1 MTEDPSRASG
11 LLSLGPLL
19 LLGGAAASVLTI
31 CAVLL
36 ARDHESRG
44 SELSSAVLISLWVLV
59 IVASLLLLGAVSGV
73 LARVAT
79 RWQVDV
85 QDWTT
90 AHDEQVALG
99 RLRRGEEVPPELRE
113 AAQRALDR
121 NWQGRWVWLFPV
133 LGVSWIAMSF
143 GDQGRDFWLHLAIGL
158 GYCVFSVQ
166 PLRERRRVL
175 QAAARSGLRPRWR
188 RVRRSPG

>member
-1 MTEDPSRASG
+1 M
-11 LLSLGPLL
+11 
-19 LLGGAAASVLTI
+19 
-31 CAVLL
+31 
-36 ARDHESRG
+36 
-44 SELSSAVLISLWVLV
+44 
-59 IVASLLLLGAVSGV
+59 ASLLLLGAVSGV
-73 LARVAT
+73 LARVAI

-85 QDWTT
+85 PDWTT

-143 GDQGRDFWLHLAIGL
+143 GDQGRDFWLHLTIGL

-166 PLRERRRVL
+166 PLRERRRLL

-188 RVRRSPG
+188 RTRRSPG

>member
-11 LLSLGPLL
+11 LLSLRPLL

-36 ARDHESRG
+36 ARNHESRG
-44 SELSSAVLISLWVLV
+44 SGQSSAVLISLWALV

-73 LARVAT
+73 LARVAI

-85 QDWTT
+85 PDWTT

-143 GDQGRDFWLHLAIGL
+143 GDQGRDFWLHLTIGL

-166 PLRERRRVL
+166 PLRERRRLL

-188 RVRRSPG
+188 RTRRSPG

>member
-11 LLSLGPLL
+11 LLSLRPLL
-19 LLGGAAASVLTI
+19 LLGGAAALVLTI

-36 ARDHESRG
+36 ARNHQSSG
-44 SELSSAVLISLWVLV
+44 SGLSSAVLISLWVLV
-59 IVASLLLLGAVSGV
+59 IVTSLLLLGAVSGV
-73 LARVAT
+73 LARIAT
-79 RWQVDV
+79 RWQVDGP
-85 QDWTT
+85 DWTT
-90 AHDEQVALG
+90 AHDEQVSLG

-143 GDQGRDFWLHLAIGL
+143 GDQGRDFWIHLAIGL
-158 GYCVFSVQ
+158 GYGVFSVQ

-175 QAAARSGLRPRWR
+175 QAAARSGLRPRCR

>member
-1 MTEDPSRASG
+1 MTENPSRASG
-11 LLSLGPLL
+11 LLSPRPLL
-19 LLGGAAASVLTI
+19 LLSGVAASVLTI

-36 ARDHESRG
+36 VRDHESSG
-44 SELSSAVLISLWVLV
+44 SRLSSAALILLWVLV
-59 IVASLLLLGAVSGV
+59 ILASLLLLGAVSWL

-79 RWQVDV
+79 RWQFDV
-85 QDWTT
+85 PDWKT
-90 AHDEQVALG
+90 AHDEQAALG
-99 RLRRGEEVPPELRE
+99 WLRRGQEVPPELRE

-121 NWQGRWVWLFPV
+121 SWQGRWVWLFPV

-143 GDQGRDFWLHLAIGL
+143 GSEGRDFWIHLAIGL

-166 PLRERRRVL
+166 SLRERRRVL

-188 RVRRSPG
+188 GIRRSAN